1 MSKFAGARPLAS
13 AVPAAV
19 RPRQFW
25 PPHHPQGRNRP
36 PHLGFQQCDHPSRCG
51 AEPPN
56 QQEPHTHSKWWRRHD
71 ADDDGNGRYAG
82 ARRPARIA
90 PRPRRPLSSVGQSC
104 GLLIRRSWVRAP
116 QGVPRKSQCQ
126 WLEWD
131 VEPSLKPATAADYRT
146 SVDRHIIPAIG
157 RRRHTDSQRG
167 FLLPTVAN
175 HSVPVWRPER
185 CGRIGCSP
193 RVGPTPRIMSS

>member
-82 ARRPARIA
+82 ARRPTRNS

-116 QGVPRKSQCQ
+116 QGVPTSGLLGVFRTVLVLCFR
-126 WLEWD
+126 L
-131 VEPSLKPATAADYRT
+131 PSLSSGAR
-146 SVDRHIIPAIG
+146 V
-157 RRRHTDSQRG
+157 
-167 FLLPTVAN
+167 LLR
-175 HSVPVWRPER
+175 S
-185 CGRIGCSP
+185 GCDNLGLSEGGHDCISARSTRQYP
-193 RVGPTPRIMSS
+193 

>member
-1 MSKFAGARPLAS
+1 MYNSVKARGSSVECRVSKFAGAHPLAS

-71 ADDDGNGRYAG
+71 ADDDGNGRYAE
-82 ARRPARIA
+82 AHRPARTI

-116 QGVPRKSQCQ
+116 QGVPASSYPNPPQSKQAGMRFQMMNNAHPPGWALFVLWVS
-126 WLEWD
+126 WLCD
-131 VEPSLKPATAADYRT
+131 GHQDADHAFFMR
-146 SVDRHIIPAIG
+146 D
-157 RRRHTDSQRG
+157 
-167 FLLPTVAN
+167 PTQ
-175 HSVPVWRPER
+175 S
-185 CGRIGCSP
+185 S
-193 RVGPTPRIMSS
+193 IMSLSLPLQ

>member
-19 RPRQFW
+19 RPRQLW

-71 ADDDGNGRYAG
+71 ADDDGNGRYAE
-82 ARRPARIA
+82 AHRPARTI

-116 QGVPRKSQCQ
+116 QGVPTSGLLGVFRTVLVLCFR
-126 WLEWD
+126 L
-131 VEPSLKPATAADYRT
+131 PSLSSGAR
-146 SVDRHIIPAIG
+146 V
-157 RRRHTDSQRG
+157 
-167 FLLPTVAN
+167 LLR
-175 HSVPVWRPER
+175 S
-185 CGRIGCSP
+185 GCDNLGLSEGGHDCISTRSTRQYP
-193 RVGPTPRIMSS
+193 

>member
-1 MSKFAGARPLAS
+1 MRHRRRFVSRDTNKHVCIVPSRPEARVSKFAGARPLAS

-71 ADDDGNGRYAG
+71 ADDDGNGRYAE
-82 ARRPARIA
+82 AHRPARTI

-116 QGVPRKSQCQ
+116 QGVPTSGLLGVFRTVLVLCFR
-126 WLEWD
+126 L
-131 VEPSLKPATAADYRT
+131 PSLSSGAR
-146 SVDRHIIPAIG
+146 V
-157 RRRHTDSQRG
+157 
-167 FLLPTVAN
+167 LLR
-175 HSVPVWRPER
+175 S
-185 CGRIGCSP
+185 GCDNLGLSEGGHDCISARSMRQYP
-193 RVGPTPRIMSS
+193 

>member
-1 MSKFAGARPLAS
+1 MRHRRRFVSRDTNKHVCIVPSRPEARVSKFAGARPLAS

-71 ADDDGNGRYAG
+71 ADDDGNGRYAE
-82 ARRPARIA
+82 AHRPARTI

-116 QGVPRKSQCQ
+116 QGVPTSGLLGVFRTVLVLCFR
-126 WLEWD
+126 L
-131 VEPSLKPATAADYRT
+131 PSLSSGAR
-146 SVDRHIIPAIG
+146 V
-157 RRRHTDSQRG
+157 
-167 FLLPTVAN
+167 LLR
-175 HSVPVWRPER
+175 S
-185 CGRIGCSP
+185 GCDNLGLSEGGHGCISARSMRQYP
-193 RVGPTPRIMSS
+193 